1 MNENNESYIFFYT
14 DLNLNNCIL
23 NFHSYHINIEYKK
36 LNPKQKWEFLLNF
49 KQMKYLNEVSKYDNL
64 ISFLPKIIKTNF
76 EYGTLDINFNVFDD
90 NFDIKIS
97 NSYDKILCPSKK
109 NLEINIEINMPYVE
123 MEKYLNEETKIIKKE
138 LDFNFLQNLSDIEID
153 KWSKHILSEMN
164 NE

>member
-1 MNENNESYIFFYT
+1 M
-14 DLNLNNCIL
+14 
-23 NFHSYHINIEYKK
+23 
-36 LNPKQKWEFLLNF
+36 
-49 KQMKYLNEVSKYDNL
+49 
-64 ISFLPKIIKTNF
+64 SF
-76 EYGTLDINFNVFDD
+76 
-90 NFDIKIS
+90 
-97 NSYDKILCPSKK
+97 KK